1 MLHNLDE
8 ELATG
13 SGPSRSLATRVK
25 LDVHA
30 RLLAVLAST
39 GETPAELVRRL
50 VLVHIDAIGP
60 QAGLHTRRATRP

>member
-1 MLHNLDE
+1 MLYDLDDD
-8 ELATG
+8 LATG

-50 VLVHIDAIGP
+50 VLVHLDAMAVGMS
-60 QAGLHTRRATRP
+60 AAT